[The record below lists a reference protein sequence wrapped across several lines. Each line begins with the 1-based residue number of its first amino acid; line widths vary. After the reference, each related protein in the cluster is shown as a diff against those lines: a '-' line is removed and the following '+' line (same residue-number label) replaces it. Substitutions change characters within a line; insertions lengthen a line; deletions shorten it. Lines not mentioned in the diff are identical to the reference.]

1 MSGTPSSF
9 VDGLTAAVR
18 ENPLAAALIGG
29 GALWLLIGNDKLKDA
44 ASSLT
49 AAAAP
54 LADAGMRG
62 QRAAASKFEDGYN
75 SVRDRTSRMQDEASR
90 GFGETVRNARS
101 AASDVM
107 SDVADTMSDRFDEG
121 VTGAREVWERLGRA
135 VPKRETLAQAQSSLS
150 DLLERQPLVLGA
162 VGLAIGATVAGALAK
177 SRLEDGWV
185 GDLSDS
191 LKADLSTRAG
201 AVSQSVREA
210 SDTLKAEF
218 EDAGAEY
225 VDRVK
230 QAGRDAMDAA
240 REKVGS

>member
-29 GALWLLIGNDKLKDA
+29 GALWLLIGNDKLKNA

-54 LADAGMRG
+54 LADASLRG

-90 GFGETVRNARS
+90 GFGETVRNAKS
-101 AASDVM
+101 AASEAM
-107 SDVADTMSDRFDEG
+107 SNVADTMSDRFDEG

-177 SRLEDGWV
+177 SRLEDEWV
-185 GDLSDS
+185 GEFSDS
-191 LKADLSTRAG
+191 LKADQTTRAG

>member
-29 GALWLLIGNDKLKDA
+29 GALWLLIGNDKLKNA

-177 SRLEDGWV
+177 SSLEDGWV